1 MSSVGRTDLSLV
13 SPVVRRGLGQGELDE
28 PRHLTVTVVIP
39 VHQLRDEVAFE
50 GDQKSLKILIASI

>member
-28 PRHLTVTVVIP
+28 PRHLPVTVVIP
-39 VHQLRDEVAFE
+39 VHQLRDEVACE
-50 GDQKSLKILIASI
+50 RDQKSLKNIH